1 MKKLAVHLRS
11 APPTAHRS
19 PSPSIGKRFV
29 AKIRSAVRKVV
40 PDWGAPPPDTPP
52 LKVQSDIPP
61 HDLAIVQ
68 KLTTALSQM
77 VNVQDFRIV
86 TWAFPL
92 FKHLDTLYA
101 SAWNTFGDQLVRVS
115 LCAHLEGHQALI
127 DSNPRLAKIETLE
140 LEFSDNMAV
149 VPTHADD
156 TETLRRVVVP
166 FVNKLSPQVRTLKI
180 RSWGKLDLSL
190 FFLHLDSFTNLQS
203 TLIRIP
209 FNYSLQ
215 TDASGLS
222 RLLRESPALTNIA
235 LRLTP
240 IGLALDPNREETLCE
255 WLCDLLSDP
264 RCFARANEIDIC
276 PTHLTGGMDIL
287 RLCIEHSAE
296 HLRTFKLR
304 DRYLQPQDVV
314 SLVPKLQLAASLT
327 RLRLNVFKLSAPM
340 FDAFAQSLSGLR
352 FLWLSVGD
360 VDSASSS
367 ALVSAVH
374 FFDEDLS

>member
-1 MKKLAVHLRS
+1 
-11 APPTAHRS
+11 
-19 PSPSIGKRFV
+19 
-29 AKIRSAVRKVV
+29 
-40 PDWGAPPPDTPP
+40 
-52 LKVQSDIPP
+52 
-61 HDLAIVQ
+61 
-68 KLTTALSQM
+68 M

-92 FKHLDTLYA
+92 SKHLDDLYA

-127 DSNPRLAKIETLE
+127 DSNPWLAKVETLE

-149 VPTHADD
+149 VPTHMSMEGG
-156 TETLRRVVVP
+156 TETLRGTVVP
-166 FVNKLSPQVRTLKI
+166 FVNKLSPQVKTLKI

-190 FFLHLDSFTNLQS
+190 FFLHLDSFPNLES

-215 TDASGLS
+215 IDASGLS
-222 RLLRESPALTNIA
+222 RLLRESPALASIA

-264 RCFARANEIDIC
+264 QCFARAKEIDIC
-276 PTHLTGGMDIL
+276 PTHLAGGMDIL

-304 DRYLQPQDVV
+304 DRYLQPQEVV

-340 FDAFAQSLSGLR
+340 FDDFAQRLSGLR

-367 ALVSAVH
+367 ALVSG
-374 FFDEDLS
+374 ERCSLSRRRAKF